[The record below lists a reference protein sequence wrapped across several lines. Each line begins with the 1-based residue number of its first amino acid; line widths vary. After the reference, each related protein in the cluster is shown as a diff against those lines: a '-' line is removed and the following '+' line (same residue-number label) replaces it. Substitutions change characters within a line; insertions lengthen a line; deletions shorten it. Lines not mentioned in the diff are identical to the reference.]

1 MWDDENGT
9 NRNAYAKVQKWH
21 RQYGTNDKQ
30 AILAYI
36 IHVQKWHNGTIII
49 FLNL

>member
-1 MWDDENGT
+1 MAQMT
-9 NRNAYAKVQKWH
+9 SM
-21 RQYGTNDKQ
+21 Q